1 MGLLSRV
8 GKVFNPSGDPANS
21 EVEAVRFRLHVDHNG
36 GQPVDLGDVDMWI
49 QSPDGEMNRIYYNFD
64 GFGRDRDD
72 GNEESASIMIGASGD
87 RSNITFALEYDK
99 RDPIFDAD
107 RDYTAASWG
116 DYDGDGWQDIVIFGS
131 TIAGGN
137 TQDAFLNQS

>member
-1 MGLLSRV
+1 MGTAYFNDDYEDEYNGDLTIPEGRSYTY
-8 GKVFNPSGDPANS
+8 FNPSGDPANA

-72 GNEESASIMIGASGD
+72 GNDSD
-87 RSNITFALEYDK
+87 RSN
-99 RDPIFDAD
+99 
-107 RDYTAASWG
+107 
-116 DYDGDGWQDIVIFGS
+116 DYDISFWGTDLISSINFGLDGNPVRGNWALVIDNDVSF
-131 TIAGGN
+131 
-137 TQDAFLNQS
+137 